1 MELLIEYLNR
11 NYYLL
16 VPALWVIGFALKQT
30 PKIPDWSILWILLLA
45 AIGFGT
51 FAFGI
56 SYEGILNGILAA
68 GIAVLGHQMF
78 KQTMGS
84 RKEKKEIIKVEKKVD
99 SDCGKEEVNKEKVTI
114 ENEEEEN

>member
-1 MELLIEYLNR
+1 MEFLIEYLNQ
-11 NYYLL
+11 NYYIL

-30 PKIPDWSILWILLLA
+30 PKVPDWSILWILLIA

-78 KQTMGS
+78 KQTMS
-84 RKEKKEIIKVEKKVD
+84 SHKKKKEIIKVEKKV
-99 SDCGKEEVNKEKVTI
+99 DCGKEEVNKEKVTI
-114 ENEEEEN
+114 ENKEEES